1 MYLDSRP
8 RSLSGFALLHSCTV
22 DSSVRISHIIIS
34 SHDPCCDS
42 LLVISNVEVVLC
54 AIVDNRRSL
63 YADIIFSPVI
73 FFLSTRHLIVGS
85 CCLRIISIAREGP
98 VRPLVAHSGCG
109 TVAPVV
115 LARFYPMGWLSP
127 IPSMLCCLAR
137 RELSSPTAI
146 DEASIRRWI
155 LPSPMRLLL
164 LVRSSKELPS
174 TSAIFLVVVRLCPP

>member
-1 MYLDSRP
+1 M
-8 RSLSGFALLHSCTV
+8 LLLITGGLFT
-22 DSSVRISHIIIS
+22 
-34 SHDPCCDS
+34 PT
-42 LLVISNVEVVLC
+42 L
-54 AIVDNRRSL
+54 
-63 YADIIFSPVI
+63 FSPCH
-73 FFLSTRHLIVGS
+73 FLSTRHLIVGS

-137 RELSSPTAI
+137 RELSSPTAF

-174 TSAIFLVVVRLCPP
+174 TSAIFLVVVRLCPPWFYIFSALGGPGSLYFSL